1 MKKCQI
7 LGQTFEIGGFISHNA
22 EKVVKTTSPDKNIP
36 SHEGRTRPILPKMGF
51 SLGQKYNLS
60 NTSVISTP
68 LSTSDVNVIET
79 HFLQL
84 NSFIKS
90 EMVVNLKT

>member
-36 SHEGRTRPILPKMGF
+36 SHNMAVEMKEELDLFCPKWD
-51 SLGQKYNLS
+51 SAWDK
-60 NTSVISTP
+60 NTI
-68 LSTSDVNVIET
+68 
-79 HFLQL
+79 
-84 NSFIKS
+84 
-90 EMVVNLKT
+90 